1 LIEFIPNNYLLCP
14 GKYAAEYRPFEAIQN
29 FNSTHFQLETEQSLD
44 HLKAVADK
52 HELHHRFRPRL
63 GGPLYEI
70 WIESQILVE
79 FVSDEIRNLES

>member
-1 LIEFIPNNYLLCP
+1 MKINHLFM
-14 GKYAAEYRPFEAIQN
+14 
-29 FNSTHFQLETEQSLD
+29 LETEQSLD

-52 HELHHRFRPRL
+52 HELYHRFRPRL

-79 FVSDEIRNLES
+79 FVSDEIRHLES

>member
-1 LIEFIPNNYLLCP
+1 MLNRMKNATLVSVLLITPIFKGKPAYADQAPIP
-14 GKYAAEYRPFEAIQN
+14 
-29 FNSTHFQLETEQSLD
+29 TEQSLD
-44 HLKAVADK
+44 HLKSVAEK

-79 FVSDEIRNLES
+79 FVSDEIRNLEP

>member
-1 LIEFIPNNYLLCP
+1 MQIKHLSI
-14 GKYAAEYRPFEAIQN
+14 
-29 FNSTHFQLETEQSLD
+29 HFMLETVQSLD

-79 FVSDEIRNLES
+79 FVSEEIRNLES